1 MSLCLYQFQ
10 DRLGCVYCE
19 ADMLEVSMLVNV
31 CDNEYYHL
39 RAPAKSPGRREE
51 EAIIHF
57 YHVSGSVLGTF
68 IKSPPYPF
76 RKMYMG
82 YLFLFL

>member
-19 ADMLEVSMLVNV
+19 ADMLQVSMLVNV

-39 RAPAKSPGRREE
+39 RAPAKSPRGREE

-68 IKSPPYPF
+68 INSPPYPF